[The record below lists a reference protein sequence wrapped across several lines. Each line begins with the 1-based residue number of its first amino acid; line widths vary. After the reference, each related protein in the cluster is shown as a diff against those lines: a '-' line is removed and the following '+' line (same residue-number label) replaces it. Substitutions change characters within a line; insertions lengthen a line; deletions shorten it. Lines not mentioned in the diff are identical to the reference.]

1 MQRKWLLILLLAPL
15 VAAPAASAES
25 TPPGPGQT
33 TRLSNET
40 TRSHWAY
47 VGTRVW
53 ARQAPRKGARR
64 IKRLLTYVRGTG
76 SPELVLALRERRL
89 ADGRLWVQVRLPM
102 RPNNRTGWVPRESL
116 ERLRLVRTQLVI
128 HTARMRA
135 TLYRGGRRVWT
146 ARVGVG
152 TRRWPTPRG
161 RFYLRERL
169 AIPRGRERE
178 LYGPFALGTSA
189 LSATLS
195 GGNWGEGVVG
205 VHGTGHPELIPGRI
219 SHGCVR
225 VRNSR
230 IRRLWRLAPLG
241 TPVRISR

>member
-1 MQRKWLLILLLAPL
+1 MWRTWPLVVLLVVL
-15 VAAPAASAES
+15 VAAPAASAEPA
-25 TPPGPGQT
+25 PPGPGQT

-47 VGTRVW
+47 VATRVW
-53 ARQAPRKGARR
+53 ARRAPGKRARR
-64 IKRLLTYVRGTG
+64 VKRLLTYVRGTG
-76 SPELVLALRERRL
+76 SPELVLALREHRL
-89 ADGRLWVQVRLPM
+89 PDGRLWVQVRLPM
-102 RPNNRTGWVPRESL
+102 RPNNRTGWVPREAL

-128 HTARMRA
+128 HTGRIRA
-135 TLYRGGRRVWT
+135 TLFRGGRRVWA

-161 RFYLRERL
+161 RFYIRERL
-169 AIPRGRERE
+169 SIPRGPGRE

-225 VRNSR
+225 VRNRR

-241 TPVRISR
+241 TPVRITR